1 MNELETLPEEPKN
14 EQQPPKSIRDQLKE
28 WGFDL
33 DVFEDRAKKAR
44 GEAKEEYGDV
54 MDKVRDGLAKAK
66 VQLSEVAKASK
77 PAGAELKVGFEKA
90 WSEIVTAVKRAEEK
104 VAEQKKD
111 GGEPPPSDP
120 S

>member
-14 EQQPPKSIRDQLKE
+14 DQQPPRSIREQLKE

-33 DVFEDRAKKAR
+33 DVFEERAKKAR
-44 GEAKEEYGDV
+44 GEAKDEYGDA

-66 VQLSEVAKASK
+66 VQLAEVAKASK

-90 WSEIVTAVKRAEEK
+90 WSEIVAAVKRAEEK
-104 VAEQKKD
+104 VAEQKKGDD
-111 GGEPPPSDP
+111 GPPPENP
-120 S
+120 A

>member
-14 EQQPPKSIRDQLKE
+14 EQQPSRSIREQLKD

-33 DVFEDRAKKAR
+33 DVFEERAKKAR
-44 GEAKEEYGDV
+44 GEAKDEYGDV

-66 VQLSEVAKASK
+66 VQLGEVAKASK

-90 WSEIVTAVKRAEEK
+90 WSEIVAAVKRAEEK
-104 VAEQKKD
+104 AAEQKQGP
-111 GGEPPPSDP
+111 GGPPPENP

>member
-1 MNELETLPEEPKN
+1 MNDLEKLPEEPKS
-14 EQQPPKSIRDQLKE
+14 EQQPPRSIREQLKE

-33 DVFEDRAKKAR
+33 DVFEVRAKKAR

-66 VQLSEVAKASK
+66 VQLGEVAKASK

-90 WSEIVTAVKRAEEK
+90 WSEIVAAVKRAEEK
-104 VAEQKKD
+104 VAEQKQG
-111 GGEPPPSDP
+111 GGEPPPDDP

>member
-1 MNELETLPEEPKN
+1 MNELEKLPEEPKN
-14 EQQPPKSIRDQLKE
+14 EQQPSRSIREQLKD

-33 DVFEDRAKKAR
+33 DIFEERAKKAR
-44 GEAKEEYGDV
+44 GDAKEEYGDV
-54 MDKVRDGLAKAK
+54 MTSVRDGLAKAK
-66 VQLSEVAKASK
+66 VQLGEVAKASK

-90 WSEIVTAVKRAEEK
+90 WSEIVAAVKRAEEK

-111 GGEPPPSDP
+111 GSEPPAGDP

>member
-1 MNELETLPEEPKN
+1 MNELETIPEEPKS
-14 EQQPPKSIRDQLKE
+14 EKKPPRSTREQLKE

-33 DVFEDRAKKAR
+33 DVFEERATKAR

-66 VQLSEVAKASK
+66 VQLSEVARASK

-90 WSEIVTAVKRAEEK
+90 WSEIVAAVKRAEEK
-104 VAEQKKD
+104 AAEQRQ
-111 GGEPPPSDP
+111 GPGEPPSDDQA
-120 S
+120 

>member
-14 EQQPPKSIRDQLKE
+14 EQQPPRSIREQLKE

-44 GEAKEEYGDV
+44 GEAKDEYGDV

-66 VQLSEVAKASK
+66 VQLGEVAKASK

-90 WSEIVTAVKRAEEK
+90 WSEIVAAVKRAEEK
-104 VAEQKKD
+104 AAEQKQGP
-111 GGEPPPSDP
+111 GGPPPENP
-120 S
+120 A

>member
-104 VAEQKKD
+104 VSEQKKD
-111 GGEPPPSDP
+111 GDEPPPSDP